1 MEPPVLLGPFGGGS
15 APDVLAG
22 LDDDGSGEDAL
33 FDDADELQ
41 RLRSMVQ
48 MVRGELDA
56 ARAEVLAVTAHSP
69 PKRHSRAPFPA
80 HCGCSCARA
89 RALSPYRP
97 LCRRHSS
104 CGMR

>member
-15 APDVLAG
+15 APDVLAPDVLAG

-69 PKRHSRAPFPA
+69 PKRH
-80 HCGCSCARA
+80 
-89 RALSPYRP
+89 
-97 LCRRHSS
+97 
-104 CGMR
+104 

>member
-48 MVRGELDA
+48 LVRGELDA
-56 ARAEVLAVTAHSP
+56 ARAEVLAVTAHFP
-69 PKRHSRAPFPA
+69 PKRH
-80 HCGCSCARA
+80 
-89 RALSPYRP
+89 
-97 LCRRHSS
+97 
-104 CGMR
+104 